1 MLGPKYRKKF
11 STINA
16 GIVAEIVEKYLN
28 DPESIDESEYEL
40 LISTFNLQLA
50 NTKVVSGN
58 LEDKRDSAYLH
69 ANINPLFKA
78 DTNFSLDN
86 QNLNEKYLGS
96 IGWEFS
102 HLRNTEEKDWL
113 YHTVENINITIDD
126 KKKIKILERLI
137 HVENFEQFLHK
148 SFVGARWYGLEGSES
163 LIILLDEIINNF
175 EDYDTITFG
184 MPHRGRLNVLAHIFD
199 KPYSEIF
206 AEFKEENI
214 NHMSSG
220 NVDEYLR
227 DVKYHLGA
235 KKEKKS
241 ELLLVPNPSHLEM
254 INPVILGVTK
264 AYQKKA
270 RKVLEY

>member
-40 LISTFNLQLA
+40 LISTFNLKPA
-50 NTKVVSGN
+50 NTKVVNGN

-69 ANINPLFKA
+69 ANINPLFKSN
-78 DTNFSLDN
+78 TNFNLDN

-113 YHTVENINITIDD
+113 YHTVENINITIDE

-163 LIILLDEIINNF
+163 LII
-175 EDYDTITFG
+175 
-184 MPHRGRLNVLAHIFD
+184 
-199 KPYSEIF
+199 
-206 AEFKEENI
+206 
-214 NHMSSG
+214 SS
-220 NVDEYLR
+220 L
-227 DVKYHLGA
+227 
-235 KKEKKS
+235 
-241 ELLLVPNPSHLEM
+241 
-254 INPVILGVTK
+254 
-264 AYQKKA
+264 
-270 RKVLEY
+270 